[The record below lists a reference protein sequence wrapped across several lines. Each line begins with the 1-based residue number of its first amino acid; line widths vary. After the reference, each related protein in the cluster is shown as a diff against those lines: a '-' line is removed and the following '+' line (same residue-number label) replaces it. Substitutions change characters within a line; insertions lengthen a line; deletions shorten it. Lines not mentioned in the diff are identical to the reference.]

1 MKLNHPKIRRLMKAN
16 KMRPIDLAG
25 RLGVSRQ
32 AANYIIQNG
41 GVSYADRL
49 AKLFKVDRLSL
60 IK

>member
-1 MKLNHPKIRRLMKAN
+1 MKLNHPKIRRLMRKN
-16 KMRPIDLAG
+16 RMRPIDLAG

-32 AANYIIQNG
+32 AANYIINHG
-41 GVSYADRL
+41 GLSYADRL